1 MRDDFFAC
9 VSGYEITDSP
19 FVIDDFLILEIIVGA
34 YHGIGVHFHRS
45 GIFAYGG
52 DALLFPVYVAQDF
65 VHNPVGYLQVNGFV
79 LLEIHRLK
87 SFRSVICDVA
97 NNL

>member
-1 MRDDFFAC
+1 MVLAFTSTVA
-9 VSGYEITDSP
+9 
-19 FVIDDFLILEIIVGA
+19 A
-34 YHGIGVHFHRS
+34 YSRTE
-45 GIFAYGG
+45 
-52 DALLFPVYVAQDF
+52 DF

>member
-1 MRDDFFAC
+1 MVLAFTSTVA
-9 VSGYEITDSP
+9 
-19 FVIDDFLILEIIVGA
+19 A
-34 YHGIGVHFHRS
+34 YSRTEGN
-45 GIFAYGG
+45 
-52 DALLFPVYVAQDF
+52 VAQDF
-65 VHNPVGYLQVNGFV
+65 IHNPVGYLQVNGFV